1 MAGSPKKKR
10 YWTGNRVQLIEHRGK
25 PHILW
30 YENDRPL
37 LRVAKG
43 KSLAE
48 QKAFAQ
54 SVDEDMTQG
63 VFVRDSQSFQ
73 TVCEAFL
80 DESSEQVKR
89 GRLGLKGRKIG
100 HGRFVELRG
109 HINKH
114 LLQVK
119 LAQSALCKIPMK
131 EIDAAT
137 VVQIRAELARYLKGQ
152 TANKVIATLGRIC
165 IFAIERGDMKSNP
178 VRDVDPLPTEE
189 PRENYTPTAD
199 ELNRVIEN
207 ASERYKPIIAF
218 AAMSG
223 LRLGELCALEWGDI
237 DEEGNLKVQ
246 RSVYNYEIKTPKTA
260 NGLRR
265 IRLSEQAQK
274 LLANW
279 KEVAPKSAYVFPTT
293 EGRMDGHDNWRVR
306 GLHPACEKA
315 GVTKFGWHGLRR
327 FYINSLLDSGVP
339 ENHVQKLVG
348 HAVGSNVT
356 AKHYRRIRDEDV
368 LQDGL
373 TVSLPEG

>member
-1 MAGSPKKKR
+1 M
-10 YWTGNRVQLIEHRGK
+10 
-25 PHILW
+25 
-30 YENDRPL
+30 
-37 LRVAKG
+37 
-43 KSLAE
+43 
-48 QKAFAQ
+48 
-54 SVDEDMTQG
+54 
-63 VFVRDSQSFQ
+63 
-73 TVCEAFL
+73 
-80 DESSEQVKR
+80 
-89 GRLGLKGRKIG
+89 GLKGRKIG

-119 LAQSALCKIPMK
+119 LSESALCKIPMK
-131 EIDAAT
+131 EIAAT

-207 ASERYKPIIAF
+207 AAERYKPIIAF

-246 RSVYNYEIKTPKTA
+246 RSVYNYEIKTPKTV

-368 LQDGL
+368 LQDGF
-373 TVSLPEG
+373 TVSLPEGVIDDNPTTRTTVDCGGGLRIDAPPCGLTAEVTVNKIVVVTRIVGQAVQIIYAPLNLCNSFSGSNGSCSASIARAA